1 MSLSVTLE
9 VASAPAI
16 AVFGKGEH
24 HAGNPPLAKEQL
36 SKHASSKNCITP
48 TLDTRAEVL
57 RTRRVNPSPC
67 KEKKASLA
75 ASLKGCSAFAPVRNR
90 TESLAG
96 LHDDH
101 PGLRRSSWTARRHH
115 RC

>member
-24 HAGNPPLAKEQL
+24 HAGNPALAKEQL
-36 SKHASSKNCITP
+36 SKHASSKNCIIS

-57 RTRRVNPSPC
+57 RTRLVNPSPC
-67 KEKKASLA
+67 EERKGQPRGWPEIVTQSLY
-75 ASLKGCSAFAPVRNR
+75 G
-90 TESLAG
+90 
-96 LHDDH
+96 
-101 PGLRRSSWTARRHH
+101 
-115 RC
+115 

>member
-24 HAGNPPLAKEQL
+24 NAGNPPPLAKEQL

-57 RTRRVNPSPC
+57 RTRRVNLSPC
-67 KEKKASLA
+67 KKEKASLA

-90 TESLAG
+90 TESPAAL
-96 LHDDH
+96 
-101 PGLRRSSWTARRHH
+101 PG
-115 RC
+115 

>member
-16 AVFGKGEH
+16 AVFGKGKH

-36 SKHASSKNCITP
+36 SKHASSKNCITS

-57 RTRRVNPSPC
+57 RARIVNPSPC
-67 KEKKASLA
+67 QER
-75 ASLKGCSAFAPVRNR
+75 KGQPRGWPEVATQF
-90 TESLAG
+90 LYG
-96 LHDDH
+96 
-101 PGLRRSSWTARRHH
+101 
-115 RC
+115 